1 METRRG
7 AGLSR
12 IVTKREIIME
22 CTKIDD
28 SDFGQWHAIFQTADY
43 DYCREDLP
51 CDIKDADAAR
61 VMARELFRHTAD
73 STARKVVTSYRIEK
87 W

>member
-12 IVTKREIIME
+12 IVTKREMIME
-22 CTKIDD
+22 CTNIDD
-28 SDFGQWHAIFQTADY
+28 SGCGQWHAIFQTADH

-51 CDIKDADAAR
+51 SDIKDSDAAS
-61 VMARELFRHTAD
+61 VMARELFRRTAD

>member
-1 METRRG
+1 M
-7 AGLSR
+7 
-12 IVTKREIIME
+12 IME
-22 CTKIDD
+22 CTNIDD
-28 SDFGQWHAIFQTADY
+28 GDFGRWHAIFRTDNY

-51 CDIKDADAAR
+51 CDIKDSDAAR
-61 VMARELFRHTAD
+61 LYARDLFRRTAD